1 MDIIIVLLLVILC
14 LKGKIEFSFNI
25 KHVYKQNDSFI
36 PISQENKDYEKAV
49 EEMNKQAND
58 IVNEINNIMG
68 VNNGS
73 ETDA

>member
-1 MDIIIVLLLVILC
+1 MDIIIVLLLIVLC
-14 LKGKIEFSFNI
+14 LKGKIELSFNV
-25 KHVYKQNDSFI
+25 KHEYKQSDSCI
-36 PISQENKDYEKAV
+36 PSTQENKDYEKEV

>member
-1 MDIIIVLLLVILC
+1 MDIIIVLLLIVLC
-14 LKGKIEFSFNI
+14 LKGKIELSFNV
-25 KHVYKQNDSFI
+25 KHEYKQSDSFI
-36 PISQENKDYEKAV
+36 PITQEDKDYEKAV

-73 ETDA
+73 KTDA